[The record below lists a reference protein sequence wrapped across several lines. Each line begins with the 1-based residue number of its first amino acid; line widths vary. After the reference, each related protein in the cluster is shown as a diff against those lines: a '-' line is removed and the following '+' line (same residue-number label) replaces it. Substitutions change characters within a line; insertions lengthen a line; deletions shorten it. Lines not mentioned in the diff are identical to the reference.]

1 MLKGM
6 KKRSVSL
13 LMSLVLVMSAIFTP
27 GILAKGAEA
36 ESTDETLIRT
46 VTFELGDT
54 ALSSENQNVLAG
66 TVITDNILDG
76 QSKSIMKIVEKNGS
90 RWLEVTAPE
99 DTEGNL
105 GYPITPSWDAPTVYK
120 SYTLESDFIMQDMN
134 ADYYLKLIPGNWGG
148 IRPDVFCISKD
159 GNIYARSSS
168 DGTDKMAART
178 TWQVD
183 EPFKLKMVLHI
194 DTKSYD
200 LYHTVGDT
208 TTQLV
213 NSEPLLDTSYTTGL
227 AAMMLYQKA
236 GVHGESSILT
246 DNVKLSVSDTDGTV
260 PVVNPNPGALMGD
273 SSGVIGDPINYYVD
287 PVSGLDSNTGKAPDN
302 AFKTVQKVAD
312 LTAPGDTVYLMD
324 GEHKADLGKDVL
336 NIKKSGAFN
345 QETNEPI
352 YITYTAYEGHHP
364 VLTSEQGWNIIN
376 IEASYIIIDGIE
388 VAGNNQ
394 NLTLADGEAGYD
406 YWETT
411 TDSGGTVDYSNP
423 IITRVNTNG
432 IAITGRELRK
442 AGMSIPHNVI
452 IRNCE
457 IHDCPAGGI
466 ATMETDLIT
475 IENNH
480 VYNNAWY
487 MMYAGSGISLL
498 NSMDYSSDTQNYKNI
513 IRGNIVH
520 DNETK
525 VKWEALRR
533 YSDGNGIIID
543 LNKNTDL
550 PGVNPYEGKTLVSD
564 NVSYNNGGSGIHAF
578 NSRFV
583 DIINNTAYNNNQ
595 SPHLTYPQLFAN
607 TCDYVNLFNN
617 IVYSRELRPGEE
629 AKDYMMTNNG
639 ASNYVIYANNIYYGG
654 GEPVIMG
661 PGDVVADPEFLSL
674 DPNDPGFLKVS
685 ADSPAIDQG
694 TKTLASQN
702 DITGASRPQ
711 GAGYDIGAY
720 ETSFTSANPLI
731 NNEIDIE
738 AIYESMVFKPKTA
751 EAVKGT
757 PVIDGVIDEI
767 WAATSVLNVNQ
778 YMGGLGTTVTSGATA
793 ETRVLWDE
801 DNNLYVLFD
810 VKDPVLS
817 KKAAELHEQDS
828 IEMFLDENNGKT
840 LSHEEDDRQYRVN
853 YMNEKSVGQK
863 GNTDEFTSAATIKA
877 DGSGY
882 IVEIKVPF
890 KTILASPGMQIG
902 FDAQV
907 NDDCDGGGKRTST
920 ATWCDPEGNG
930 YSSNAKWGVITL
942 KNSIEQPSEDD
953 KAVQAVIDKI
963 SAIGV
968 VGTESKAAIKAA
980 RDAYDK
986 LTEPQKQKVGDNYNV
1001 LIKAEADYAKA
1012 IKDQEERNRAEA
1024 DRKAIQNVISQIDAI
1039 GKVSLTA
1046 DSKAKIDAA
1055 RKAYNALTAEQK
1067 KRVTNYNKLGSAESS
1082 YATLNKNKLVKGKT
1096 YTIGSYRYKI
1106 TSLRGKTVTVTGV
1119 TSKAK
1124 KKIKSISVKDTV
1136 KMNGTKFKVTAI
1148 GNSAFKNCRNVTK
1161 AAIGKNVKTI
1171 GKSAFYGCRKLKTVT
1186 IKSSKL
1192 NTVGKNAL
1200 KGIQAKAKIK
1210 VPKSKVNKYK
1220 NLMKGKGQ
1228 KSGVAIVRS

>member
-1 MLKGM
+1 
-6 KKRSVSL
+6 
-13 LMSLVLVMSAIFTP
+13 
-27 GILAKGAEA
+27 
-36 ESTDETLIRT
+36 
-46 VTFELGDT
+46 
-54 ALSSENQNVLAG
+54 
-66 TVITDNILDG
+66 
-76 QSKSIMKIVEKNGS
+76 
-90 RWLEVTAPE
+90 
-99 DTEGNL
+99 
-105 GYPITPSWDAPTVYK
+105 
-120 SYTLESDFIMQDMN
+120 
-134 ADYYLKLIPGNWGG
+134 
-148 IRPDVFCISKD
+148 
-159 GNIYARSSS
+159 
-168 DGTDKMAART
+168 
-178 TWQVD
+178 
-183 EPFKLKMVLHI
+183 
-194 DTKSYD
+194 
-200 LYHTVGDT
+200 
-208 TTQLV
+208 
-213 NSEPLLDTSYTTGL
+213 
-227 AAMMLYQKA
+227 
-236 GVHGESSILT
+236 
-246 DNVKLSVSDTDGTV
+246 
-260 PVVNPNPGALMGD
+260 
-273 SSGVIGDPINYYVD
+273 
-287 PVSGLDSNTGKAPDN
+287 
-302 AFKTVQKVAD
+302 
-312 LTAPGDTVYLMD
+312 
-324 GEHKADLGKDVL
+324 
-336 NIKKSGAFN
+336 
-345 QETNEPI
+345 
-352 YITYTAYEGHHP
+352 
-364 VLTSEQGWNIIN
+364 
-376 IEASYIIIDGIE
+376 
-388 VAGNNQ
+388 
-394 NLTLADGEAGYD
+394 
-406 YWETT
+406 
-411 TDSGGTVDYSNP
+411 
-423 IITRVNTNG
+423 
-432 IAITGRELRK
+432 
-442 AGMSIPHNVI
+442 
-452 IRNCE
+452 
-457 IHDCPAGGI
+457 
-466 ATMETDLIT
+466 
-475 IENNH
+475 
-480 VYNNAWY
+480 
-487 MMYAGSGISLL
+487 
-498 NSMDYSSDTQNYKNI
+498 
-513 IRGNIVH
+513 
-520 DNETK
+520 
-525 VKWEALRR
+525 
-533 YSDGNGIIID
+533 
-543 LNKNTDL
+543 
-550 PGVNPYEGKTLVSD
+550 
-564 NVSYNNGGSGIHAF
+564 
-578 NSRFV
+578 
-583 DIINNTAYNNNQ
+583 
-595 SPHLTYPQLFAN
+595 
-607 TCDYVNLFNN
+607 
-617 IVYSRELRPGEE
+617 
-629 AKDYMMTNNG
+629 
-639 ASNYVIYANNIYYGG
+639 
-654 GEPVIMG
+654 
-661 PGDVVADPEFLSL
+661 
-674 DPNDPGFLKVS
+674 
-685 ADSPAIDQG
+685 
-694 TKTLASQN
+694 
-702 DITGASRPQ
+702 
-711 GAGYDIGAY
+711 
-720 ETSFTSANPLI
+720 
-731 NNEIDIE
+731 
-738 AIYESMVFKPKTA
+738 MVFKPKTA

-767 WAATSVLNVNQ
+767 WAATAVLNVNQ

-817 KKAAELHEQDS
+817 KKATELHEQDS

-890 KTILASPGMQIG
+890 KTISASPGMQIG

-1012 IKDQEERNRAEA
+1012 IKDQEERNRAEV

-1039 GKVSLTA
+1039 GKVRLTA

-1200 KGIQAKAKIK
+1200 KGIQTKAKIK